1 MKQSAKRGSISQLNN
16 PQGMPKMQLAVAFR
30 RQTKKQEELFR
41 QEKTRRNKMTR
52 TEGDWPTKN
61 QEPGTRLLGT
71 LLCPKI
77 SLTSLMT
84 ALMKASGTTG
94 HQISMSKTLAALVEP

>member
-30 RQTKKQEELFR
+30 RQTKKREELFR
-41 QEKTRRNKMTR
+41 QEKTRRNKMTK
-52 TEGDWPTKN
+52 TKEN
-61 QEPGTRLLGT
+61 GPMRSQEPATQLLGT
-71 LLCPKI
+71 LLFPKI